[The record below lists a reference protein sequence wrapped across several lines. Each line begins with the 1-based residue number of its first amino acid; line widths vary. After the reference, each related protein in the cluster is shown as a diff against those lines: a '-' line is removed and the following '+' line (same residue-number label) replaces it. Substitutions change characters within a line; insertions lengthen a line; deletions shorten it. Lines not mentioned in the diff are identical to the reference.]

1 MPTGPYPQ
9 QMTYPSYGYGYTA
22 QDMLNRPM
30 SNQPQQNN
38 SNSLMTVLVNSE
50 DEVNNYP
57 VAAGFTVMLVDFSH
71 NKFWLKSTAMN
82 GVPQPP
88 RVFTISEISQQSST
102 MIATPAAVEEY
113 SNVAVAVS
121 VPVWSGC
128 CETLSIRNTS
138 DQPILVQN
146 ANAILTR
153 SNQSVMASC

>member
-38 SNSLMTVLVNSE
+38 SNSLMTVLVSSE

-88 RVFTISEISQQSST
+88 RVFTISEISQQ
-102 MIATPAAVEEY
+102 PAQIQNG
-113 SNVAVAVS
+113 SNVTREEFDALNS
-121 VPVWSGC
+121 K
-128 CETLSIRNTS
+128 
-138 DQPILVQN
+138 
-146 ANAILTR
+146 LTKLI
-153 SNQSVMASC
+153 ASLGGTE

>member
-88 RVFTISEISQQSST
+88 RVFTISEISQQ
-102 MIATPAAVEEY
+102 PAQIQNG
-113 SNVAVAVS
+113 SNVTREEFDALNS
-121 VPVWSGC
+121 K
-128 CETLSIRNTS
+128 
-138 DQPILVQN
+138 
-146 ANAILTR
+146 LT
-153 SNQSVMASC
+153 QLIASLGGND

>member
-38 SNSLMTVLVNSE
+38 SNSLMTVLVSGE

-88 RVFTISEISQQSST
+88 RVFTISEISQQ
-102 MIATPAAVEEY
+102 PAQIQNG
-113 SNVAVAVS
+113 SNVTREEFDALNS
-121 VPVWSGC
+121 KL
-128 CETLSIRNTS
+128 TKLITS
-138 DQPILVQN
+138 LGG
-146 ANAILTR
+146 TE
-153 SNQSVMASC
+153 

>member
-9 QMTYPSYGYGYTA
+9 HLVNPYGGSYTYSTGTDPYGYSRSS
-22 QDMLNRPM
+22 MP
-30 SNQPQQNN
+30 SQPVQQNN

-88 RVFTISEISQQSST
+88 RVLRLARSRSSPHKFK
-102 MIATPAAVEEY
+102 MGV
-113 SNVAVAVS
+113 
-121 VPVWSGC
+121 
-128 CETLSIRNTS
+128 L
-138 DQPILVQN
+138 
-146 ANAILTR
+146 
-153 SNQSVMASC
+153 

>member
-30 SNQPQQNN
+30 SNQLQQNN

-71 NKFWLKSTAMN
+71 NKFWIKSTAMN

-88 RVFTISEISQQSST
+88 RVFTISEISQQPAQIQNGSVVTREEFDALNIKLSKL
-102 MIATPAAVEEY
+102 IANLGGAE
-113 SNVAVAVS
+113 
-121 VPVWSGC
+121 
-128 CETLSIRNTS
+128 
-138 DQPILVQN
+138 
-146 ANAILTR
+146 
-153 SNQSVMASC
+153 

>member
-9 QMTYPSYGYGYTA
+9 QMSYPSYGYGYTA
-22 QDMLNRPM
+22 DMLNRPIA
-30 SNQPQQNN
+30 NQPTQQNN

-88 RVFTISEISQQSST
+88 RVFTISEISQQ
-102 MIATPAAVEEY
+102 PAQIQNG
-113 SNVAVAVS
+113 SNVTREEFDALNS
-121 VPVWSGC
+121 K
-128 CETLSIRNTS
+128 
-138 DQPILVQN
+138 
-146 ANAILTR
+146 LT
-153 SNQSVMASC
+153 QLIASLGGND

>member
-9 QMTYPSYGYGYTA
+9 QMSYPSYGYGYTA
-22 QDMLNRPM
+22 DMLNRPI
-30 SNQPQQNN
+30 SNQPTQQNN

-88 RVFTISEISQQSST
+88 RVFTISEISQQPAQIQNGSVVTREEFDALNSKLSKL
-102 MIATPAAVEEY
+102 IANLGGAE
-113 SNVAVAVS
+113 
-121 VPVWSGC
+121 
-128 CETLSIRNTS
+128 
-138 DQPILVQN
+138 
-146 ANAILTR
+146 
-153 SNQSVMASC
+153 

>member
-1 MPTGPYPQ
+1 MPTGSYTQ
-9 QMTYPSYGYGYTA
+9 QMTYPSYSYGYTA

-30 SNQPQQNN
+30 SNQLQQNN

-88 RVFTISEISQQSST
+88 RVFTISEISQQPT
-102 MIATPAAVEEY
+102 QIQNG
-113 SNVAVAVS
+113 SNVTREEFDALNS
-121 VPVWSGC
+121 K
-128 CETLSIRNTS
+128 
-138 DQPILVQN
+138 
-146 ANAILTR
+146 LTKLI
-153 SNQSVMASC
+153 ASLGGTE

>member
-30 SNQPQQNN
+30 SNQLQQNN

-88 RVFTISEISQQSST
+88 RVFTISEISQQ
-102 MIATPAAVEEY
+102 PAQIQNG
-113 SNVAVAVS
+113 SNVTREEFDALNS
-121 VPVWSGC
+121 K
-128 CETLSIRNTS
+128 
-138 DQPILVQN
+138 
-146 ANAILTR
+146 LT
-153 SNQSVMASC
+153 QLIASLGGND

>member
-57 VAAGFTVMLVDFSH
+57 VAAGFTVFTTS
-71 NKFWLKSTAMN
+71 KS
-82 GVPQPP
+82 
-88 RVFTISEISQQSST
+88 F
-102 MIATPAAVEEY
+102 
-113 SNVAVAVS
+113 
-121 VPVWSGC
+121 
-128 CETLSIRNTS
+128 IRK
-138 DQPILVQN
+138 
-146 ANAILTR
+146 
-153 SNQSVMASC
+153 

>member
-9 QMTYPSYGYGYTA
+9 QMSYPSYGYGYTA
-22 QDMLNRPM
+22 DMLNRPI
-30 SNQPQQNN
+30 SNQPTQQNN

-88 RVFTISEISQQSST
+88 RVFTISEISQQ
-102 MIATPAAVEEY
+102 PAQIQNG
-113 SNVAVAVS
+113 SNVTREEFDALNS
-121 VPVWSGC
+121 K
-128 CETLSIRNTS
+128 
-138 DQPILVQN
+138 
-146 ANAILTR
+146 LTKLI
-153 SNQSVMASC
+153 ASLGGTE

>member
-22 QDMLNRPM
+22 QDMLNRPI
-30 SNQPQQNN
+30 SNQLQQNN

-88 RVFTISEISQQSST
+88 RVFTISEISQQ
-102 MIATPAAVEEY
+102 PAQIQNG
-113 SNVAVAVS
+113 SNVTREEFDALNS
-121 VPVWSGC
+121 K
-128 CETLSIRNTS
+128 
-138 DQPILVQN
+138 
-146 ANAILTR
+146 LT
-153 SNQSVMASC
+153 QLIASLGGND

>member
-9 QMTYPSYGYGYTA
+9 QMSYPSYGYGYTA
-22 QDMLNRPM
+22 DMLNRPI
-30 SNQPQQNN
+30 SNQPTQQNN

-88 RVFTISEISQQSST
+88 RVFTINEISQQPAQIQNGSVVTREEFDALNSKLSKL
-102 MIATPAAVEEY
+102 IANLGGAE
-113 SNVAVAVS
+113 
-121 VPVWSGC
+121 
-128 CETLSIRNTS
+128 
-138 DQPILVQN
+138 
-146 ANAILTR
+146 
-153 SNQSVMASC
+153 

>member
-9 QMTYPSYGYGYTA
+9 QMSYPSYGYGYTA
-22 QDMLNRPM
+22 DMLNRPIV
-30 SNQPQQNN
+30 NQPTQQNN

-88 RVFTISEISQQSST
+88 RVFTISEISQQ
-102 MIATPAAVEEY
+102 PAQIQNG
-113 SNVAVAVS
+113 SNVTREEFDALNS
-121 VPVWSGC
+121 K
-128 CETLSIRNTS
+128 
-138 DQPILVQN
+138 
-146 ANAILTR
+146 LTKLI
-153 SNQSVMASC
+153 ASLGGTE

>member
-1 MPTGPYPQ
+1 MPTGSYPQ
-9 QMTYPSYGYGYTA
+9 QMTYPSYGYGYTAA

-38 SNSLMTVLVNSE
+38 SNSLMTVLVSSE

-88 RVFTISEISQQSST
+88 RVFTISEISQQ
-102 MIATPAAVEEY
+102 PAQIQNG
-113 SNVAVAVS
+113 SNVTREEFDALNS
-121 VPVWSGC
+121 K
-128 CETLSIRNTS
+128 
-138 DQPILVQN
+138 
-146 ANAILTR
+146 LTKLI
-153 SNQSVMASC
+153 ASLGGTE